1 LTASLM
7 HTGGRGVEIEFDF
20 VAQSLTSSRH
30 LARATV
36 PGVADGQVGRSTDA
50 VAAGVGL
57 VAGGLALA
65 PLITSVLALT
75 APAVRQDLSSF
86 DAARQLTLFGT
97 VGQFDGLDSATGVVA
112 LVVIVVIALV
122 GQLIAASALLATTRS
137 GSAGPLPW
145 LPVMLIVTGA
155 AVALTT
161 MLLIPVLGG
170 ADDVGNPQPAVDHP
184 YGLTGPGWAQLML
197 AGVVATATG
206 ALIRSTRQWLE

>member
-1 LTASLM
+1 M
-7 HTGGRGVEIEFDF
+7 
-20 VAQSLTSSRH
+20 
-30 LARATV
+30 
-36 PGVADGQVGRSTDA
+36 ADGQAGRSTDA

>member
-1 LTASLM
+1 
-7 HTGGRGVEIEFDF
+7 
-20 VAQSLTSSRH
+20 
-30 LARATV
+30 
-36 PGVADGQVGRSTDA
+36 
-50 VAAGVGL
+50 
-57 VAGGLALA
+57 
-65 PLITSVLALT
+65 
-75 APAVRQDLSSF
+75 
-86 DAARQLTLFGT
+86 
-97 VGQFDGLDSATGVVA
+97 
-112 LVVIVVIALV
+112 VVIALV